1 MKRWNDPFPP
11 TPQGFHERVESTL
24 RGLDQDNMK
33 HLSYKRIA
41 AVVAAAL
48 IALLAVA
55 AAAGLCFLPRK
66 PKLSRRAAK
75 LLKMAGGALDGFG
88 AALGF

>member
-1 MKRWNDPFPP
+1 MFLK
-11 TPQGFHERVESTL
+11 GM
-24 RGLDQDNMK
+24 GAGM
-33 HLSYKRIA
+33 
-41 AVVAAAL
+41 
-48 IALLAVA
+48 AVA

-75 LLKMAGGALDGFG
+75 LLKLAGGALDGFG